1 MIVYRPLYFILNR
14 TKTFSLWSY
23 RIIREKEKEY
33 RRLYNF
39 IEYDKKH
46 LKWKKKFEIP
56 SDLDDIQ
63 GQIITFG
70 AANHQ
75 SIEYYRNKFNNKVS
89 GIFVDIFDSVA
100 KKANF
105 TPYYRIYD
113 LPNEEHKTIVHE
125 SQHPR
130 NFSISFLKWYLKEFR
145 TFFSNERISTLIQT
159 PLYEEEYRLIITP
172 PRSYNSYE
180 KLFLPFDGTTWI
192 LLIVTFCIAFLVV
205 MLVNNLSQRIQD
217 IIYGEN
223 VRMPGFNTVSIFFG
237 IGQTK
242 IPNKFFPR
250 TLLLLFIIFC
260 LIFRTAY
267 QSILFELITNDVREP
282 LPKTI
287 NDLKKQNFTAK
298 FLITRHNQYL
308 QTNVYMDFKYKRK
321 NSEFLIYKKDEFVN
335 TYIENYQNSLIKMTF
350 VVDLKLQSE
359 LNELCDCKNLL
370 LAQVYHTDLVSIT
383 LPKFHYLFDL
393 TNEVMQRLRDAGI
406 IQHSVDFHKW
416 ILHRQIFEDP
426 EQEPQVL
433 TFENLS
439 FGFVLW
445 LGACLIS
452 FIRFCYEMI
461 RLKLRRYMRTII
473 GLIYFLRLLLMRE
486 RHRMCS

>member
-1 MIVYRPLYFILNR
+1 MIVYRPSYFILNR

-23 RIIREKEKEY
+23 RIIREKKKKY

-75 SIEYYRNKFNNKVS
+75 SIEYYRKNSTTK
-89 GIFVDIFDSVA
+89 
-100 KKANF
+100 
-105 TPYYRIYD
+105 IYD

-172 PRSYNSYE
+172 PRFYNSYE

-250 TLLLLFIIFC
+250 TLLLLFIILAHFGTTMP
-260 LIFRTAY
+260 LISSLWLAGSRLVRREISKTTIASDFR
-267 QSILFELITNDVREP
+267 
-282 LPKTI
+282 
-287 NDLKKQNFTAK
+287 
-298 FLITRHNQYL
+298 
-308 QTNVYMDFKYKRK
+308 
-321 NSEFLIYKKDEFVN
+321 
-335 TYIENYQNSLIKMTF
+335 F
-350 VVDLKLQSE
+350 VV
-359 LNELCDCKNLL
+359 
-370 LAQVYHTDLVSIT
+370 
-383 LPKFHYLFDL
+383 FDL
-393 TNEVMQRLRDAGI
+393 CYRVIGGI
-406 IQHSVDFHKW
+406 
-416 ILHRQIFEDP
+416 L
-426 EQEPQVL
+426 
-433 TFENLS
+433 
-439 FGFVLW
+439 
-445 LGACLIS
+445 
-452 FIRFCYEMI
+452 Y
-461 RLKLRRYMRTII
+461 
-473 GLIYFLRLLLMRE
+473 
-486 RHRMCS
+486 